1 MVKILLSSLRNKED
15 AIEINLNRV
24 WLISIVF
31 VCSILF
37 GLFGCSNSSEEVLSH
52 LDLYLYIKFRDVYT
66 IIKISDN
73 YEVRTIALTCSYVN
87 PNGRRFS

>member
-52 LDLYLYIKFRDVYT
+52 LDLYIKFRDVYT
-66 IIKISDN
+66 IIKIADN
-73 YEVRTIALTCSYVN
+73 YEVRTIALTYSYVN
-87 PNGRRFS
+87 PNERRFS